1 MSDEA
6 VLTEER
12 DGVLVISINR
22 PEARNAINGDVARGI
37 ATALDRLD
45 GEDGLRVGLLT
56 GSGGVFSSGLDL
68 KGFLSGDVPIVEGRG
83 LGGLTEKP
91 PRKPLIAA
99 VEGYAVAGG
108 FELVLAC
115 DLVVAG
121 ETARFGVPEV
131 KRGLVAGA
139 GAAIL
144 LPQRIPPA
152 IALELLL
159 TGETIQAPRAAALGL
174 VNRVVPDGSAVDGAV
189 ELARVI
195 AANGPLAVA
204 VTKEIALSAP
214 DWSFAERWQ
223 KQGEL
228 MGPVLVSEDA
238 QEGARAFAEKRA
250 PVWKGRCRAA
260 GMWLRRRVLVRCER
274 RPDGPTGGVPRTGRP
289 GVGVPGG
296 LRPARAP
303 RPGRGAR
310 SHRAG
315 SGRGPRQQR
324 PAHAARVGLPRP
336 RPARA

>member
-1 MSDEA
+1 MTEA

-12 DGVLVISINR
+12 EGVLVVSINR

-37 ATALDRLD
+37 AAALDRLD
-45 GEDGLRVGLLT
+45 GEDGLRVGVLT
-56 GSGGVFSSGLDL
+56 GNGGFFSSGMDL

-99 VEGYAVAGG
+99 VEGFAVAGG

-115 DLVVAG
+115 DLAVAG
-121 ETARFGVPEV
+121 QSARFGVPEV

-139 GAAIL
+139 GAAIH

-159 TGETIQAPRAAALGL
+159 TGDTIEAPRAAALGL
-174 VNRVVPDGSAVDGAV
+174 VNRVVPDGTAVDGAV
-189 ELARVI
+189 ELARAI

-214 DWSFAERWQ
+214 DWSFSDRWQ

-228 MGPVLVSEDA
+228 MGPVFVSEDA

-250 PVWKGRCRAA
+250 PVWKGR
-260 GMWLRRRVLVRCER
+260 
-274 RPDGPTGGVPRTGRP
+274 
-289 GVGVPGG
+289 
-296 LRPARAP
+296 
-303 RPGRGAR
+303 
-310 SHRAG
+310 
-315 SGRGPRQQR
+315 
-324 PAHAARVGLPRP
+324 
-336 RPARA
+336 